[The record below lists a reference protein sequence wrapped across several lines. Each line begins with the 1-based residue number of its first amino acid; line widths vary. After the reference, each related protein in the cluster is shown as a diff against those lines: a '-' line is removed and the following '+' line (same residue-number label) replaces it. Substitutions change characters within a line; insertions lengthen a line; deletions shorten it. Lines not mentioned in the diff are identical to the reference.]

1 MKDPD
6 AFHTFVSTGVC
17 NDDNEV
23 IAYYVGNFNKVPN
36 QYDTVVKLKFTS
48 NKEAQEYRET
58 QKLLES
64 SNQNQPIVF
73 RSTKQRLHD
82 VFFEKSEYAGEK
94 EKFHCFVGFP
104 SDDDDHPFMEPKMKI
119 VDVPR
124 YEHYDN
130 DDYPQYSAYFMYGD
144 TKETFLFHIP
154 AKSPDFFQVSNSPF
168 VTSHLPLVQN
178 KPQHLKPFQ

>member
-1 MKDPD
+1 MDPWATSLEFMDDMAAIMRNSILCAIGTVKDPD

-17 NDDNEV
+17 NDDDEV
-23 IAYYVGNFNKVPN
+23 IAYYVGNFNKAPN

-64 SNQNQPIVF
+64 NNQNQPIVF

-82 VFFEKSEYAGEK
+82 VFFEKSDYAGEK

-104 SDDDDHPFMEPKMKI
+104 LMMMTIHSWSQ
-119 VDVPR
+119 R
-124 YEHYDN
+124 
-130 DDYPQYSAYFMYGD
+130 
-144 TKETFLFHIP
+144 
-154 AKSPDFFQVSNSPF
+154 
-168 VTSHLPLVQN
+168 
-178 KPQHLKPFQ
+178 